1 MRRAFRVQVAL
12 ASAFWAAVT
21 VLYVAQTWWLTL
33 QLSRRGQGPGYPPNA
48 VAYSSLM
55 YLSWIPLTV
64 LVWRATRNWTIARCG
79 RVGAVARHA
88 ALFAACAVTHAA
100 TMAFA
105 SDRLFDN
112 PPDETIGMMFVSG
125 LRSRSYTMFIIY
137 GGVVAAGQAWA
148 MYDRWRERDADAA
161 RLAAEAARLEAESAR
176 LEAQLSSAQLSA
188 LEAQLQ
194 PHFLFNSL
202 HTIAS
207 LAREERHADVVRLVA
222 DLSELLRQV
231 TDQQA
236 PTRTLGEELDLA
248 RRYLA
253 IQRVR
258 FGDRLR
264 VDVAIPDDLA
274 AVRVPALTLQPLVD
288 NAVRHGITP
297 QVAGGTVRITASRDD
312 GAVCIVVEDDGVGV
326 PAGWSAAEA
335 SGTGLR
341 NLRSRLAIL
350 FGARAS
356 LDAGGQ
362 AAGGFAAT
370 ITLPETAA

>member
-1 MRRAFRVQVAL
+1 MRLVTRAFRLQVLL

-21 VLYVAQTWWLTL
+21 VLYVAQTWWLTV
-33 QLSRRGQGPGYPPNA
+33 QMARRGQGPGYPPNA

-64 LVWRATRNWTIARCG
+64 LVWRATRNWTVARCG
-79 RVGAVARHA
+79 RAGALLRHA
-88 ALFAACAVTHAA
+88 GLFAACAVTHAGVMSA
-100 TMAFA
+100 A
-105 SDRLFDN
+105 SNVLFDN
-112 PPDETIGMMFVSG
+112 PPGETIGMMFVSG

-161 RLAAEAARLEAESAR
+161 RLAAQAAR
-176 LEAQLSSAQLSA
+176 LEAQLSTAQLHA

-236 PTRTLGEELDLA
+236 PTRALRDELHLA
-248 RRYLA
+248 RRYLD
-253 IQRVR
+253 IQGVR

-264 VDVAIPDDLA
+264 VEVAIPDELA
-274 AVRVPALTLQPLVD
+274 AVSVPALTLQPLVD

-297 QVAGGTVRITASRDD
+297 QVAGGCVRVSAVRAGRDVRITVSDD
-312 GAVCIVVEDDGVGV
+312 GAGV
-326 PAGWSAAEA
+326 PADWSADRAT
-335 SGTGLR
+335 GTGLK
-341 NLRSRLAIL
+341 NLRSRLDIL
-350 FGARAS
+350 YSGRAS
-356 LDAGGQ
+356 LEAGGQ
-362 AAGGFAAT
+362 ATGGFAAT
-370 ITLPETAA
+370 VTLPDAIA